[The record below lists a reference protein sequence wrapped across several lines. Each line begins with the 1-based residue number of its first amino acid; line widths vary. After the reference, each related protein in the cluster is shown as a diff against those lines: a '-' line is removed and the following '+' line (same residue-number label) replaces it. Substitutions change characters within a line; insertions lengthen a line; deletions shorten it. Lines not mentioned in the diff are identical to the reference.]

1 MRFDSRIAATRQVS
15 AALELDAGSYVLIP
29 YTAEP
34 LSLLPFSI
42 VAGATSEVSLA
53 ELPVS
58 RDNEPI
64 TLRGV
69 WSLASSTAGGCPN
82 DVDTWTQNPHFLVQ
96 ADGPFTAVGVLTLE
110 LDVADAQQMEV
121 TKNQIRPNRHPQN
134 LSSSTAPTLN
144 NLSLRITHNPTLILD
159 LAFNQESVAEHTHA
173 AQMAQMRGDAA
184 EEAQAQVR
192 LTEPNYHPSCTIT
205 ITATQPP
212 RLPLTLIPPRLPL
225 TLILAVSI
233 RRGSRVLRPRSAS
246 SSCAPLTGGRYRA
259 LVSCRHPKSCAP
271 RLTCTARKR

>member
-69 WSLASSTAGGCPN
+69 WSLASS
-82 DVDTWTQNPHFLVQ
+82 
-96 ADGPFTAVGVLTLE
+96 
-110 LDVADAQQMEV
+110 
-121 TKNQIRPNRHPQN
+121 
-134 LSSSTAPTLN
+134 
-144 NLSLRITHNPTLILD
+144 LSLIHI
-159 LAFNQESVAEHTHA
+159 
-173 AQMAQMRGDAA
+173 
-184 EEAQAQVR
+184 
-192 LTEPNYHPSCTIT
+192 
-205 ITATQPP
+205 
-212 RLPLTLIPPRLPL
+212 
-225 TLILAVSI
+225 
-233 RRGSRVLRPRSAS
+233 
-246 SSCAPLTGGRYRA
+246 
-259 LVSCRHPKSCAP
+259 
-271 RLTCTARKR
+271 